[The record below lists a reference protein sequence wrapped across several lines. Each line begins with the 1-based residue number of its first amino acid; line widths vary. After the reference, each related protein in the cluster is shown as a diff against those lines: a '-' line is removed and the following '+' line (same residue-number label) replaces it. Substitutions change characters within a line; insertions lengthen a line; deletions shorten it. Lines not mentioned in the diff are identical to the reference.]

1 MVGSSV
7 LPTLF
12 FLKIEHIQE
21 SSAPA
26 LAELRFDSAQG
37 HNGGISPGPSLEAAG
52 MEETPELALCSWGET
67 GSVSGSPPEAT
78 GARPRVFPER
88 ARPLAAGARN
98 GARESRGIPGSPH
111 PAPPSARGARGRE
124 VVLANTNPGV
134 AAPTSL
140 SARVPGFPRA
150 HSGGGGQGGVLAW
163 EARWPRWLAR
173 LRMSCL
179 SRGARGTVAGGSPP
193 SPLAGS
199 APRARAPPARA
210 GEARVIA
217 CSGTMPTFE
226 PLTTKQT
233 TLVLS
238 LHCPNKVY

>member
-98 GARESRGIPGSPH
+98 GAPESRGIPGSPH

-134 AAPTSL
+134 AALTSL

-150 HSGGGGQGGVLAW
+150 HSGGGGKGGVLAW

-210 GEARVIA
+210 GQGKRA
-217 CSGTMPTFE
+217 
-226 PLTTKQT
+226 
-233 TLVLS
+233 
-238 LHCPNKVY
+238 